1 MRLGWTRTMIVILAM
16 GTFGAR
22 HSFACSCVIGPG
34 TSNCRDLNT
43 VPPSFV
49 GTVIDIENPPDDR
62 AGADESGLS
71 RYRFRIDENIS
82 GFEQK
87 EVDIYSGRGDSDC
100 SYHFEVGETY
110 FVAPVREVRSAGMNS
125 DKAPNSKLMAWMCG
139 LTQHV
144 AGAGALPEELRPHK
158 TGATIV
164 GVLRTEPGSDDY
176 NHRIPNA
183 TLQLRSGSAT
193 LSTQTDMGGV
203 YRFDEVPT
211 GEYQFTVKLPPEFQV
226 AADSKAVLPSIMI
239 GDQPCYQKDIYM
251 LRTAQT
257 GAP

>member
-1 MRLGWTRTMIVILAM
+1 MRFGWTRALIVILVM

-22 HSFACSCVIGPG
+22 HSFACLCAAGPG
-34 TSNCRDLNT
+34 TSNCKDLKA
-43 VPPSFV
+43 VVPSFV
-49 GTVIDIENPPDDR
+49 GTVIDIQDPPDDR

-71 RYRFRIDENIS
+71 RYRFRIEENIS

-100 SYHFEVGETY
+100 SYHFQMGETY
-110 FVAPVREVRSAGMNS
+110 FVAPAMGVWPPGVNS
-125 DKAPNSKLMAWMCG
+125 NGGPNGKLMAWMCG

-144 AGAGALPEELRPHK
+144 ASASALPEELRPHK
-158 TGATIV
+158 TGATVV

-193 LSTQTDMGGV
+193 LSAQTDMGGV
-203 YRFDEVPT
+203 YRFDEVPA
-211 GEYQFTVKLPPEFQV
+211 GEYRFAVKLPPEFQV
-226 AADSKAVLPSIMI
+226 AADSKAVLPSITI

-251 LRTAQT
+251 LSTAQI